1 MNKCQGP
8 CLIHCRYQYC
18 FIFLFIGIIFGI
30 LINNLYKK
38 KLYKKKLFT

>member
-30 LINNLYKK
+30 LISKVNMK
-38 KLYKKKLFT
+38 KLNKIIKNK